1 MPADF
6 LEDPSSSKFLP
17 SITSYK
23 DYLDLF
29 ISYKFRVDVSYLGAY
44 AGQLRQGPHAGQ
56 RCQGPI
62 MDWEANQDVK
72 LDTCQSL
79 LGAGICYN
87 QRGFLPALGF
97 SSPTSSSHHPC
108 KPPLQVFI
116 SGAAEWSD
124 SFLSLFNSTD
134 VLSTGL
140 KTCLE

>member
-1 MPADF
+1 MYPLWSLSPNCYLMMLDSFAKD
-6 LEDPSSSKFLP
+6 LMLDSVAKDPM
-17 SITSYK
+17 
-23 DYLDLF
+23 LDW
-29 ISYKFRVDVSYLGAY
+29 A
-44 AGQLRQGPHAGQ
+44 
-56 RCQGPI
+56 
-62 MDWEANQDVK
+62 ANQDVK

-79 LGAGICYN
+79 LGAGICSN

-140 KTCLE
+140 KTCLR